1 MRVANE
7 LCKKNINSRY
17 RVRTNWVKFEV
28 YFFKKMSMAKEK
40 KTERIFIRVSE
51 KEKQAIKRDARAQ
64 KTDLSKYILKQI
76 LEQAL

>member
-1 MRVANE
+1 
-7 LCKKNINSRY
+7 
-17 RVRTNWVKFEV
+17 
-28 YFFKKMSMAKEK
+28 MSMAKGK

-76 LEQAL
+76 FEQAL